1 MRSPNAQY
9 NVAEPDSLALKAT
22 LHMRRKMYA
31 RFVDQLAPQDHES
44 ILDVGATS
52 DQTYESSN
60 YLEAWYPHKSR
71 ITATGVDDASHLET
85 LYPGVRFV
93 AGNGKALPFGD
104 GAFDLVHSAA
114 VLEHVGSE
122 TEQVRFIAEL
132 WRVARRGIFLTT
144 PNRWFP
150 IEVHTS
156 IPLLHWLPVDT
167 YRALLRRSS
176 YAFFAEESN
185 LNLLGRSDVCRLFR
199 KAGITAPHVGSVSL
213 LGWPSNLIVSALKQG

>member
-22 LHMRRKMYA
+22 LHMRRKMFT
-31 RFVDQLAPQDHES
+31 RFVSELNPKEHEA

-52 DQTYESSN
+52 DKTYESSN

-71 ITATGVDDASHLET
+71 ITATGVDDASHLEA

-93 AGNGKALPFGD
+93 AGNGKALPFSD
-104 GAFDLVHSAA
+104 GEFDVVHSAA
-114 VLEHVGSE
+114 VLEHVGSQE
-122 TEQVRFIAEL
+122 EQVRFIAEL

-150 IEVHTS
+150 VEVHTS
-156 IPLLHWLPVDT
+156 IPLLHWLPVSA
-167 YRALLRRSS
+167 YRALLRRFGLS
-176 YAFFAEESN
+176 FFADEAN
-185 LNLLGRSDVCRLFR
+185 LNLLGRGDVVRLCRR
-199 KAGITAPHVGSVSL
+199 AGIADARISSVRL
-213 LGWPSNLIVSALKQG
+213 LGWPSNLVVSALKRV